1 MNILE
6 KISEKTGITVTKIL
20 SKNRQREVCE
30 ARYMYVALLS
40 DSGISKIDIARKL
53 GKAHTIIL
61 HNLKTHENL
70 MQIDN
75 KYRTLYESMRSELIP
90 AVEKQLTDREL
101 LLEIREML
109 KELLKKGDK

>member
-1 MNILE
+1 MNIIE
-6 KISEKTGITVTKIL
+6 KISEKTGITVTKIM

-40 DSGISKIDIARKL
+40 ESGMSKIDIARKL

-61 HNLKTHENL
+61 HNLKTHETL
-70 MQIDN
+70 MQIDK
-75 KYRTLYESMRSELIP
+75 KYKTLYEMMRDELIP
-90 AVEKQLTDREL
+90 SVEQELTEMEL

-109 KELLKKGDK
+109 KERTKKGES